1 MAKSLIIVESPTKKK
16 TLEGFLGPN
25 YKVMGSKGHVRD
37 LPKSGLAVDLEH
49 DFEPKYE
56 LLPDRKSVVDELRR
70 AAKDVDI
77 VYLASDPDREGEAI
91 AWHIREAL
99 HLKNA
104 RRIEFNEITKT
115 AVQRALENPREIDM
129 DRVNAQ
135 QARRV
140 LDRIIG
146 YQLSPLLSKKISRGL
161 SAGRVQSVAVRLIC
175 EREREIQ
182 AFKIEEYWSIEAILS
197 PQNEEFPFPARLL
210 TRASKKVEIT
220 NEEQANELVEALNP
234 ESDFN
239 KSALL
244 PFRYIVSSV
253 KRQEKRRFPGAPFIT
268 STLQQEASKQL
279 RFSAKKTMMVAQA
292 LYEGIALG
300 DGSPVGL
307 ITYMR
312 TDSTTIAK
320 EAQEAA
326 RDLIAKRFG
335 QDFVPD
341 APPKYKNK
349 KSAQEAH
356 EAIRP
361 AYVTHIPEDIQRFLT
376 DEQFKLY
383 RLIWRRFVASQMKPA
398 ILDVTTVDIAAGE
411 FGLRASG
418 TVVKFAGFLSVY
430 EDARDEDAPVVEA
443 DDEDAVRKLP
453 NLEANRV
460 LDLRDLLPR
469 QHFTQPPPRYTE
481 ATLVKTLEENGIGR
495 PSTYAQTL
503 STVQDRGYA
512 ELEQRRFKPTELG
525 FIVNDKLVQH
535 FPNVVDVHFT
545 AGVEEKLDEVEEG
558 KQLWTKVLHEWYDPF
573 SEDVTRAKTEMEK
586 VAPVET
592 DFDCPTCGAK
602 MLKRRG
608 RFGEFLACSNYPECK
623 TSMNVSADGQPESNE
638 PEVSE
643 HSCPKTGL
651 PLVRKKGRFGEYF
664 ECVDSEGVKITYK
677 VGLNGEPVEK
687 APAPQIEGL
696 DPNEKRTCEKCGK
709 PMTVRASRRGA
720 FWGCTGYPKCRNL
733 VPIEGAK
740 VILPEAELTDFK
752 CPICEKPLA
761 KRSGR
766 FGPFLS
772 CSGYPE
778 CKTIVKLDK
787 QGEPIFPT
795 AEEIEAAK
803 EAKAAKTATAKT
815 VTAKTT
821 TKKVVAK
828 KPAAKKSVAK
838 KATAKSSTR
847 KTTKKV
853 AV

>member
-1 MAKSLIIVESPTKKK
+1 MTKSLIIVESPTKKK
-16 TLEGFLGPN
+16 TLEGFLGSN

-49 DFEPKYE
+49 DFEPSYE
-56 LLPDRKSVVDELRR
+56 LLPDRKSVIDELRR

-115 AVQRALENPREIDM
+115 AVQRALDNPREINM

-210 TRASKKVEIT
+210 TRNSKKVEIS
-220 NEEQANELVEALNP
+220 NEEQATELVDALRP
-234 ESDFN
+234 
-239 KSALL
+239 L
-244 PFRYIVSSV
+244 PYKVSNV

-300 DGSPVGL
+300 DKTPVGL

-335 QDFVPD
+335 PDFVPD
-341 APPKYKNK
+341 SSPKYNNK

-361 AYVTHIPEDIQRFLT
+361 AYVTHVPEDIQRYLS
-376 DEQFKLY
+376 DDQFKLY

-398 ILDVTTVDIAAGE
+398 LLDVTTVDIAAGE

-418 TVVKFAGFLSVY
+418 TVVKFSGFLSVY
-430 EDARDEDAPVVEA
+430 EDAKDEDATSDNNA

-453 NLEANRV
+453 SLEANRV
-460 LDLRDLLPR
+460 LDLKELLPK

-512 ELEQRRFKPTELG
+512 ELEQRRFKPTDLG

-558 KQLWTKVLHEWYDPF
+558 TQLWTQVLHEWYEPF
-573 SEDVTRAKTEMEK
+573 SQDVTRAKTEMEK
-586 VAPVET
+586 VEPVET
-592 DFDCPTCGAK
+592 DFVCPACGAK

-623 TSMNVSADGQPESNE
+623 TSMNLNAEGQPQSNE

-643 HSCPKTGL
+643 FSCPKTGL

-687 APAPQIEGL
+687 APPPQIEGL

-787 QGEPIFPT
+787 DGEPIFPS
-795 AEEIEAAK
+795 AEEIEEK
-803 EAKAAKTATAKT
+803 KAAAA
-815 VTAKTT
+815 AAPA
-821 TKKVVAK
+821 KKVAVKKVAAK
-828 KPAAKKSVAK
+828 KPAAKKTPAK
-838 KATAKSSTR
+838 KKPAAKSSTR
-847 KTTKKV
+847 KTTAKKV
-853 AV
+853 AA